1 MAQVSYRRLGKSGL
15 KVSVL
20 SLGVANWDKNTDQA
34 KADELIKFAF
44 EKGINFFDNAEGYG
58 RGEAE
63 IVFGNTIKNN
73 NLKREDI
80 VVSTKIFFGAGGWGP
95 NATGLSKKHLIEGL
109 NGSLKRLQLEYVD
122 IVFAHRPDPEVPIEE
137 IVRGFNF
144 LINQGKAFYW
154 GTSEWSSQQ
163 ITEAHSVAQRL
174 GLEGPVVEQPEYN
187 LLNRD
192 KLEKEY
198 LPIFETYGL
207 GTTIWSPLAS
217 GILTGKYNN
226 GIPEG
231 SRASGSDIWGKMVY
245 DSLNSDEGR
254 AKIEKVRK
262 LVPIAEKFGSTLPQ
276 LAIAWSIKNPNV
288 STAILGASRLEQLE
302 NNLKALEFVDKLTP
316 EVLQEI
322 EEIVN
327 NKP

>member
-1 MAQVSYRRLGKSGL
+1 
-15 KVSVL
+15 
-20 SLGVANWDKNTDQA
+20 
-34 KADELIKFAF
+34 LIKFAF

-63 IVFGNTIKNN
+63 VVFGNTIKNN

-109 NGSLKRLQLEYVD
+109 NGSLKRLQLDYVD
-122 IVFAHRPDPEVPIEE
+122 IIFAHRPDPEVPIEE
-137 IVRGFNF
+137 VVRGFNF

-217 GILTGKYNN
+217 GVLTGKYNN

-231 SRASGSDIWGKMVY
+231 SRASGNDVWGKMVY

-327 NKP
+327 NKPQV